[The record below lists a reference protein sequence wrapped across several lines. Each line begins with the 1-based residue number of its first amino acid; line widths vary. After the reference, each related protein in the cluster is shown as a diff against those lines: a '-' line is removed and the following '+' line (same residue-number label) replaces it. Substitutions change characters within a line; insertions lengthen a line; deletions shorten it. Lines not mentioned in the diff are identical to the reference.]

1 MSPYQAGT
9 QNDQSRY
16 FVVALHAFRLFAI
29 PTALALLDGQAAASG
44 FFNSIQSAS
53 SDSVATAGQTAA
65 AEDASTIFYNP
76 AGMAL
81 LPRAEAL
88 ATAGIVFPSSSFR
101 NDGSTD
107 AVGEPMTGS
116 SNTNL
121 QPFVQPGMFGA
132 MPVGDSLHIGLGLY
146 SPDGQSSKY
155 APDWIGRYQV
165 QTVSLETIDINP
177 AIAWRVNEAFAVGG
191 GIDIQYAEFK
201 RSNAIDFGS
210 LCLGIA
216 TPATCAGLGLA
227 PQGADG
233 RLHVE
238 LSNWNVGF
246 NVGVLFTPT
255 DTTRIGLS
263 YRSPVHHDLTGDA
276 RFDVPVAAQPLTAG
290 GTLFANTNATA
301 ALDTPDVIGI
311 GLRQQID
318 DRWTALVDFDWTLWS
333 RVKTLALTFANPAQ
347 PPIIQQAN
355 WHDSGRIAVGG
366 TYQLSDDTQLRA
378 GLAYDQSPIPNAFR
392 SADLPDSDS
401 ILIGVGITQRITP
414 DFATTISYSHYQ
426 YFPATLHLTL
436 PTPAMPVAGTLSGK
450 AYRHS
455 DAIGLDAR
463 FNF

>member
-1 MSPYQAGT
+1 L
-9 QNDQSRY
+9 
-16 FVVALHAFRLFAI
+16 LHK
-29 PTALALLDGQAAASG
+29 QAAASG

-88 ATAGIVFPSSSFR
+88 ATAGIVFPGSSFQ
-101 NDGSTD
+101 NNGSKD
-107 AVGEPMTGS
+107 ALGEPMTGS
-116 SNTNL
+116 SNTNM
-121 QPFVQPGMFGA
+121 QPFVLPGMFGA
-132 MPVGDSLHIGLGLY
+132 MPVGDSLHIGLGIY
-146 SPDGQSSKY
+146 SPDGQASKY
-155 APDWIGRYQV
+155 APDWVGRYQV

-177 AIAWRVNEAFAVGG
+177 AIAWRVNDAFAVGG

-210 LCLGIA
+210 LCFGIIG
-216 TPATCAGLGLA
+216 PGTCAGLGLT

-233 RLHVE
+233 RLHTT
-238 LSNWNVGF
+238 LSDWNVGF
-246 NVGVLFTPT
+246 NVGVLFMPT
-255 DTTRIGLS
+255 DGTRIGVS
-263 YRSPVHHDLTGDA
+263 YRSPVHNDLTGGA
-276 RFDVPVAAQPLTAG
+276 RFDVPAAAQPLTAG
-290 GTLFANTNATA
+290 GLLFANTTATL

-318 DRWTALVDFDWTLWS
+318 EHWTALVDFDWTLWS
-333 RVKTLALTFANPAQ
+333 RVKALALTFANPAQ
-347 PPIIQQAN
+347 PPIVQMLN
-355 WHDSGRIAVGG
+355 WHDSGRIAFGG
-366 TYQLSDDTQLRA
+366 TYQLSDETQFRA

-401 ILIGVGITQRITP
+401 ILIGVGITERITP

-426 YFPATLHLTL
+426 YFPATLQLTV
-436 PTPAMPVAGTLSGK
+436 PAAGTLSGK